1 MLPDTETTDR
11 GSMPGT
17 SEKDGLSRMAGA
29 SRATRR
35 GDASFLR
42 LWQGFLTGRTVVAL
56 ALLLLQLANEMLN
69 HNAESVV
76 VWVCML
82 YLGATAALRLLAG
95 GTVPSPKVGAQ
106 WLPSIGV
113 DLLLIGTLQLLQN
126 SAMSF
131 TPLFGLPVLMASVL
145 GTLTLALGTT
155 AAVTL
160 LLLAWAW
167 WLGDAAGGEAAQ
179 RSLQAALTG
188 TGYFI
193 AAFLIHQLSARLIRE
208 QHIAESSRL
217 TARMQSQ
224 ISAAVIQN
232 LSEGV
237 LVVDEAFNVQTANPA
252 GLEMLAAQSVP
263 TLPFSLLHQPA
274 WNALAALA
282 RRSFRQSA
290 AQVADVNL
298 ISDDQS
304 PIGLHVRTW
313 LTAPKPEST
322 EPKVAPLCVMFLH
335 DLREMEAR
343 LRTEKLAAMG
353 RMSAA
358 VAHEIRN
365 PLAAIVQANALLD
378 EDLHDPAQKRLAQMI
393 GQNADRLAHIA
404 EEILD
409 IARVQN
415 QIDHAAAA
423 TVALDD
429 AVAQVW
435 SDWQRH
441 APVQRQGVL
450 QLGAGSMQVEFD
462 SEHLRRVL
470 VNLLDNAL
478 RYRSAPGEPLQLQ
491 TRMDS
496 PGQASVQVWSD
507 GAPLDQSVER
517 HLFEP
522 FFSSESRS
530 SGLGLYICRGL
541 CERHGATIGHQRTQ
555 RELADGTRSGNAFT
569 VRFRATGILPVQ
581 NPSLFDAI
589 VV

>member
-1 MLPDTETTDR
+1 MAAEGFPAGFAGQRPLR
-11 GSMPGT
+11 GQDP
-17 SEKDGLSRMAGA
+17 A
-29 SRATRR
+29 
-35 GDASFLR
+35 FLR
-42 LWQGFLTGRTVVAL
+42 LWQGFLNGRVVVGL
-56 ALLLLQLANEMLN
+56 ALVLLQFTGQMLN
-69 HNAESVV
+69 QTANL
-76 VWVCML
+76 WIIGVCVL
-82 YLGATAALRLLAG
+82 YLASTLALRMLAG
-95 GTVPSPKVGAQ
+95 KATPAPHAGMH

-113 DLLLIGTLQLLQN
+113 DLAVVSVLQLLHTGN
-126 SAMSF
+126 MSF
-131 TPLFGLPVLMASVL
+131 TPLFGLPILMASVL

-167 WLGDAAGGEAAQ
+167 WGGDAGSAEAAQ

-193 AAFLIHQLSARLIRE
+193 VAFLVQQLAGRLVRE
-208 QHIAESSRL
+208 QHIAETSRA
-217 TARMQSQ
+217 TALVQRQV
-224 ISAAVIQN
+224 SALVMQN

-237 LVVDEAFNVQTANPA
+237 LVLDDQFVVRNANPA
-252 GLEMLAAQSVP
+252 GVRLLGAEA
-263 TLPFSLLHQPA
+263 TLTPPFSLLARPA
-274 WNALAALA
+274 WQALAALA
-282 RRSFRQSA
+282 RRSFRQDA
-290 AQVADVNL
+290 PQVADVNL

-313 LTAPKPEST
+313 LTAPGSAAPEASQQR
-322 EPKVAPLCVMFLH
+322 LCVVFLH
-335 DLREMEAR
+335 DLRELEAR

-378 EDLHDPAQKRLAQMI
+378 EDLQDPTQKRLAQMI
-393 GQNADRLAHIA
+393 AQNADRLARIA

-409 IARVQN
+409 IARVQH
-415 QIDHAAAA
+415 QIDHAAPS
-423 TVALDD
+423 TVALDET
-429 AVAQVW
+429 VAQTW
-435 SDWQRH
+435 RDWQAQ
-441 APVQRQGVL
+441 APHMRRGTL
-450 QLGAGSMQVEFD
+450 QLGAPDMQVEFD
-462 SEHLRRVL
+462 AEHLRRVL

-478 RYRSAPGEPLQLQ
+478 RFRSGDEESLQLQ
-491 TRMDS
+491 TRLES

-507 GAPLDQSVER
+507 GAPMDQSVER

-541 CERHGATIGHQRTQ
+541 CERHGASIGYQRTHRQ
-555 RELADGTRSGNAFT
+555 THTGDRSGNAFT
-569 VRFRATGILPVQ
+569 VRFRGTGLVAP
-581 NPSLFDAI
+581 PDASLFDTI